1 MTQDQDYYEILEVSR
16 DATAEEIKK
25 AYRRKARTMHPDVAT
40 EPDAAERFKKVA
52 QAYETL
58 RDPQKRQMYDMGV
71 RSGAGAGGMGGMGG
85 MGGFSGA
92 QGFDFTDLMG
102 AMFGQNGANGRGPRP
117 RVRRGQDALV
127 RVELDLV
134 DAAFGATKPIKI
146 DTAVLCPRCN
156 GQGGEGE
163 SKPEPCQTCRGQGEV
178 TSVQRSFIGDIRT
191 TQACPACDG
200 YGTIIPEKCTECS
213 GAGRIRSNRT
223 INVKIPAGVD
233 TGNRIHLE
241 SQGEVGPGGGP
252 AGDLYVELVV
262 APHEVFKREGD
273 DLDVVAKIPMTAAAL
288 GTEVPVA
295 TLDAERDEVDPEDAS
310 VTVTVPAGT
319 QSGTRIVLEGWGVP
333 KLRGTGRGK
342 LGVTLLVQTPTK
354 LDEGQ
359 KEALRM
365 LAEMRDETHP
375 EVAVQKHHRG
385 VFGRLRDAFTN

>member
-16 DATAEEIKK
+16 EATPEEIKK

-40 EPDAAERFKKVA
+40 EPDAAERFKEVA

-58 RDPQKRQMYDMGV
+58 SDPQKRQMYDMGA
-71 RSGAGAGGMGGMGG
+71 RPGMGGMGG

-92 QGFDFTDLMG
+92 GGQTFDFSDLFG
-102 AMFGQNGANGRGPRP
+102 SMFGGGNGGGGRGPRP

-127 RVELDLV
+127 RTELRLVE
-134 DAAFGATKPIKI
+134 AAFGVTKPVKI

-156 GQGGEGE
+156 GQGGEGDSE
-163 SKPEPCQTCRGQGEV
+163 PETCRTCRGHGEV

-213 GAGRIRSNRT
+213 GAGRIRSTRT
-223 INVKIPAGVD
+223 INVKIPGGVT

-241 SQGEVGPGGGP
+241 SQGEVGHGGGP

-273 DLDVVAKIPMTAAAL
+273 DLEVVAKLPMTAAAL

-295 TLDAERDEVDPEDAS
+295 TLDSEREDCDPEDAT
-310 VTVTVPAGT
+310 VMVTVPPGT
-319 QSGTRIVLEGWGVP
+319 QSGTRIVVDGYGVP
-333 KLRGTGRGK
+333 KLRGSGRGK

-354 LDEGQ
+354 LDDGQ

-365 LAEMRDETHP
+365 LAEMRDENHP
-375 EVAVQKHHRG
+375 EMAVQKHHRG
-385 VFGRLRDAFTN
+385 VFGRLKDAFTN